1 MHAQVNT
8 YIPFII
14 SINRCDGSCNSLE
27 YLFGRMDVPNKI
39 EGVKLKIFNLIKGIK
54 NQRHFRNVFQV
65 IIDVNL
71 MVRNV
76 T

>member
-1 MHAQVNT
+1 MHAQVNA

-14 SINRCDGSCNSLE
+14 SINRCGGSCNSLE
-27 YLFGRMDVPNKI
+27 HPFARIGVPNKI
-39 EGVKLKIFNLIKGIK
+39 EEVNLKIFNLIKDIK
-54 NQRHFRNVFQV
+54 NQRHFRNIFQV
-65 IIDVNL
+65 IMNVNL

>member
-1 MHAQVNT
+1 MHTQVNT
-8 YIPFII
+8 YISFII
-14 SINRCDGSCNSLE
+14 STNRCDGSCNSLE
-27 YLFGRMDVPNKI
+27 YLFEGMGVPNKI
-39 EGVKLKIFNLIKGIK
+39 EEVKLKIFNLIKGIK